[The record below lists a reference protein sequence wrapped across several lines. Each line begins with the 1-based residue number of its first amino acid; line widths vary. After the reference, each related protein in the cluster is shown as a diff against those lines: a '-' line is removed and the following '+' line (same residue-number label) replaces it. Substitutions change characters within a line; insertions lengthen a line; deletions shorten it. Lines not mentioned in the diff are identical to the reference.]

1 MRYFSP
7 LMANF
12 ANVVISSL
20 FRYSKTDKT
29 AFLIKIPIKL
39 ATQKKG
45 WQAFITYPAFFLAII
60 YD

>member
-29 AFLIKIPIKL
+29 ALLIKIPIKL
-39 ATQKKG
+39 ATQKKAG
-45 WQAFITYPAFFLAII
+45 KLLLLIQPFF
-60 YD
+60 